1 MKILVYSDFR
11 HINHS
16 VRPESEILIK
26 LAAMGHVVT
35 VFSPHFDDE
44 GYFNRAGITTHCTH
58 QTAKISPKAIRQLR
72 AELKANDYDIVYA
85 TNSKSIPTA
94 AFATVGF
101 GAKLVCY
108 RGPTRGP
115 NRSDPASYLSLLH
128 PRVDAVICV
137 SEAVKQA
144 VQQKL
149 WRRNV
154 KLAAI
159 FKGHDLAWYIEP
171 PADLSRVG
179 IPENSF
185 VAVAAA
191 RFRPTKG
198 LGVLISAAGLLADL
212 TRFHLLLVGSGTDEP
227 QYQAAIAASPLR
239 DRIHITGKRSDAPQ
253 LIAAS
258 QVLVQASTDGEGL
271 PRALLEGLA
280 YGTPAISSTAGGAKE
295 ILVEGET
302 GFIVPVNDPQ
312 AIAQKLRYLYENP
325 QQVEQMAHACRSAIS
340 HQLSSA
346 TTANAYAEFFESL
359 IKAKETTEP
368 KTLSSHG
375 AQYRRIHIS
384 PAYAHLTEA
393 MASFEN
399 SFDAGKDVLYAK
411 RNLIKRLPLENCD
424 TVIKAFKPPR
434 GLRAFI
440 YGSVRKS
447 KALRS
452 YNNARRL
459 RASGIATPEPISVIE
474 YRKNFRL
481 TESFYITAHFD
492 HQFTMEPVLRALA
505 RAGADDQSP
514 EIVEQ
519 RKVLTGFVKFTFDMH
534 SAGAIHGDH
543 NPNNT
548 LVRKQQDSYA
558 FAVIDLNRMHFGSP
572 SLGKRMTDFSRL
584 SDDHG
589 VLKIIAET
597 YAHCAGLSVN
607 TCYDTLL
614 RATERRLRTQR
625 WKRALKQL
633 RVNRASQ

>member
-11 HINHS
+11 HITHS
-16 VRPESEILIK
+16 VRPESEILIR
-26 LAAMGHVVT
+26 LAEIGHEVT
-35 VFSPHFDDE
+35 VLSPDFDDE
-44 GYFNRAGITTHCTH
+44 EYFNNAGIKTCRTH
-58 QTAKISPKAIRQLR
+58 QTSKISPKAIRLLR
-72 AELKANDYDIVYA
+72 DELKAGDYDIVYA

-94 AFATVGF
+94 AFATLGVS
-101 GAKLVCY
+101 AKLVCY
-108 RGPTRGP
+108 RGTTRGP

-149 WRRNV
+149 WRRQV

-159 FKGHDLAWYIEP
+159 FKGHDLAWYTEA
-171 PADLSRVG
+171 PADLTQEG

-212 TRFHLLLVGSGTDEP
+212 PRFHLLLVGSGTDEP
-227 QYQAAIAASPLR
+227 QYQKAIESSPLR
-239 DRIHITGKRSDAPQ
+239 DRIHTTGIRSDAPQ

-295 ILVEGET
+295 VLIEGET
-302 GFIVPVNDPQ
+302 GFVVPVNDPQ

-325 QQVEQMAHACRSAIS
+325 QQVEQMANACRLAIS
-340 HQLSSA
+340 NQLSSA
-346 TTANAYAEFFESL
+346 TTAQAYAAFFESL
-359 IKAKETTEP
+359 IN
-368 KTLSSHG
+368 SSAASERSAVSDQRAHG
-375 AQYRRIHIS
+375 RRLHVA
-384 PAYAHLTEA
+384 PAFGHLTETLE
-393 MASFEN
+393 SLENHFELGDN
-399 SFDAGKDVLYAK
+399 VLYAK
-411 RNLIKRLPLENCD
+411 RNLIKRVPIDACD
-424 TVIKAFKPPR
+424 TVIKSFKPPR

-447 KALRS
+447 KAVRS
-452 YNNARRL
+452 YENARRL
-459 RASGIATPEPISVIE
+459 RASGITTPEPIGVIE

-481 TESFYITAHFD
+481 KESFYITAHFD
-492 HQFTMEPVLRALA
+492 HQFTMEPVLKAIA
-505 RAGADDQSP
+505 TAGVEGQSP
-514 EIVEQ
+514 ETLEQ
-519 RKVLTGFVKFTFDMH
+519 RNILKRFVRFTFDMH

-548 LVRKQQDSYA
+548 LVRKQQDRYE

-589 VLKIIAET
+589 VLRLIAET
-597 YAHCAGLSVN
+597 YAHYAGLAAD

-614 RATERRLRTQR
+614 RATQRRLQTQR
-625 WKRALKQL
+625 LKRALKKL
-633 RVNRASQ
+633 RASRAQQ

>member
-26 LAAMGHVVT
+26 LAEMGHGVT
-35 VFSPHFDDE
+35 VFSPDFDDE
-44 GYFNRAGITTHCTH
+44 GYFNRAGITTYRTH
-58 QTAKISPKAIRQLR
+58 QTAKISLNAIRQLR
-72 AELKANDYDIVYA
+72 AELKANHYDIVYA

-94 AFATVGF
+94 AFAAIGYN
-101 GAKLVCY
+101 AKLVCY
-108 RGPTRGP
+108 RGTTRGP

-144 VQQKL
+144 VEQKL
-149 WRRNV
+149 WRPSV

-159 FKGHDLAWYIEP
+159 FKGHDLAWYTEP
-171 PADLSRVG
+171 PADLSREG

-198 LGVLISAAGLLADL
+198 LDVLLSAASLLADL
-212 TRFHLLLVGSGTDEP
+212 PRFHLLLVGSGTDEP
-227 QYQAAIAASPLR
+227 QYQAIIAASPLR

-302 GFIVPVNDPQ
+302 GFVVPVNDPN
-312 AIAQKLRYLYENP
+312 AIAQKLRYLYQNP

-340 HQLSSA
+340 KQLSSA
-346 TTANAYAEFFESL
+346 TTASAYAAFFESL
-359 IKAKETTEP
+359 IRPAGKAEQSA
-368 KTLSSHG
+368 LFNAS
-375 AQYRRIHIS
+375 AQYRTQHIA
-384 PAYAHLTEA
+384 PAYAHLQEA
-393 MASFEN
+393 LASLEN
-399 SFDAGKDVLYAK
+399 SFNASEDVLYAK
-411 RNLIKRLPLENCD
+411 RNLIKRLPLESCD
-424 TVIKAFKPPR
+424 TVIKSFKPPS

-440 YGSVRKS
+440 YGSARKS

-452 YNNARRL
+452 YENACRL
-459 RASGIATPEPISVIE
+459 RASGISTPEPISVIE
-474 YRKNFRL
+474 YRKSFRL
-481 TESFYITAHFD
+481 KESFYITAHFD
-492 HQFTMEPVLRALA
+492 HHFTMEPVLQAIA
-505 RAGADDQSP
+505 TAGVNDQSP
-514 EIVEQ
+514 EIVGQ
-519 RKVLTGFVKFTFDMH
+519 RNILKSFVKFTFDMH
-534 SAGAIHGDH
+534 SAGAVHGDH

-548 LVRKQQDSYA
+548 LVRKQQDGYA
-558 FAVIDLNRMHFGSP
+558 FAVIDLNRMRFGSP
-572 SLGKRMTDFSRL
+572 SFGKRMTDFSRL
-584 SDDHG
+584 SDDQG

-597 YAHCAGLSVN
+597 YAHYAGLSAN
-607 TCYDTLL
+607 TCYDTLR
-614 RATERRLRTQR
+614 RATQRRLRTQR
-625 WKRALKQL
+625 WKRSLKKL
-633 RVNRASQ
+633 RASRASQ